1 MRGFMKYAV
10 VMGGVAVA
18 AASHAVTFATYAY
31 DSPAY
36 TLLAVGPPTLID
48 GDATVYAQVGG
59 LNFVTDEISLSVAAL
74 AGTSFP
80 ATGDVTLTSVNG
92 SKLFGDFDGQAYN
105 GLFSPFI
112 SFAGNVVFTGGT
124 GDFSGWTGVGT
135 ASGSFLVTGAVL
147 PGDTYDGSLNIG
159 GTAVPEPAS
168 FAVVGIGLATLLR
181 RRRKA

>member
-1 MRGFMKYAV
+1 MKYAV
-10 VMGGVAVA
+10 FMGGVAVA

-31 DSPAY
+31 DAPAY
-36 TLLAVGPPTLID
+36 TLLAAGPPTFVD

-59 LNFVTDEISLSVAAL
+59 LNIVTDQISLSIAAL

-80 ATGDVTLTSVNG
+80 TTGSVTLISLNG
-92 SKLFGDFDGQAYN
+92 STLVGNFDGQAYN

-112 SFAGNVVFTGGT
+112 SFAGNVTFIGGT
-124 GDFSGWTGVGT
+124 GDFTGWTGLGT
-135 ASGSFLVTGAVL
+135 ASGSFLFTGSAQV
-147 PGDTYDGSLNIG
+147 GDTYDGSLNIG

-168 FAVVGIGLATLLR
+168 FPVVGVGLVTVLR